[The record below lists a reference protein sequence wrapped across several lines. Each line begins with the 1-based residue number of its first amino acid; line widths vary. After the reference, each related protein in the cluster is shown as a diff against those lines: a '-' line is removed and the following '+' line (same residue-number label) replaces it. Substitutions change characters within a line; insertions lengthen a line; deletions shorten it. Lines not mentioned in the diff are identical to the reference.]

1 MGKELARYGIR
12 TGTVAPG
19 FIETEM
25 TASMRP
31 DMLERIAASVPLKH
45 LGGPDHI
52 AQSVAFVFDNDY
64 FTARII
70 ECDGGLRL

>member
-1 MGKELARYGIR
+1 
-12 TGTVAPG
+12 
-19 FIETEM
+19 M

-45 LGGPDHI
+45 LGEPDHI